1 MKNFKRSNLVTALL
15 TIFLLAIST
24 NQAQANM
31 FNRFRE
37 GFYFEK
43 YKTAEEAKAALL
55 EMHPIGS
62 SVESL
67 IKTLEGAGAKV
78 TEDSEGNLENYKKF
92 KQYDKWWKE
101 GTVKILHYEYDKA
114 SPFFVVLNY
123 IQWKG
128 GIWVDKND
136 KIIFLG
142 VHKGRAY

>member
-1 MKNFKRSNLVTALL
+1 MKNFKRSNLTTALL

-67 IKTLEGAGAKV
+67 IKTLEGAGCVIKKVDQQQLDLAKKTNSKYRKV
-78 TEDSEGNLENYKKF
+78 DEIINCKAATGFLNWVEWRISV
-92 KQYDKWWKE
+92 
-101 GTVKILHYEYDKA
+101 TVKNKKIDDIGIGKEYTG
-114 SPFFVVLNY
+114 L
-123 IQWKG
+123 
-128 GIWVDKND
+128 
-136 KIIFLG
+136 
-142 VHKGRAY
+142 

>member
-1 MKNFKRSNLVTALL
+1 MKNFKRSNLTTVLL
-15 TIFLLAIST
+15 TIFLLAISV

-67 IKTLEGAGAKV
+67 IKTLKGAGAKV
-78 TEDSEGNLENYKKF
+78 TEEDFGDYKKF
-92 KQYDKWWKE
+92 YTEEWKREGREKTYSYKYD
-101 GTVKILHYEYDKA
+101 GA
-114 SPFFVVLNY
+114 SPFFRIINRL
-123 IQWKG
+123 
-128 GIWVDKND
+128 IWSGFIGVDSNGS
-136 KIIFLG
+136 ITSIG
-142 VHKGRAY
+142 SSGRYDY